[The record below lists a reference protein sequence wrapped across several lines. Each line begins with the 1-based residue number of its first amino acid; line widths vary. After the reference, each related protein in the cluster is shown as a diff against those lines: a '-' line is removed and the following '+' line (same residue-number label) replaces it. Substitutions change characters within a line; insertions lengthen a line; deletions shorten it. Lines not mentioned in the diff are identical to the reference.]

1 MAATDTE
8 TSTHDVDAD
17 RTWLTQHGDAT
28 ATEREVLRTV
38 VGSGVHGIAIAGS
51 DDHDEMGV
59 YVEHPRAVLGVG
71 HVDGH
76 YVARTVPEGHR
87 SHHGDVDLVLHSL
100 RRYLA
105 LVMTGNPTALLPLF
119 TPAADV
125 VLTTPLGERLRAK
138 GPELLSQQAGHRFL
152 GDLRSQRERMLGL
165 ATGAP
170 NRPEL
175 VAAHGYDTKYAS
187 RALRLACQGIEV
199 AEHGRLTLPM
209 PEPDRELVLSVK
221 RGERTRQQALA
232 LIDERAAH
240 LEDVLASGRSPLPE
254 HPDLDAVSA
263 WSTAE
268 HLRHWSDHDLLG

>member
-1 MAATDTE
+1 MATTPSDE
-8 TSTHDVDAD
+8 VDAG
-17 RTWLTQHGDAT
+17 RTWLTEHGDST
-28 ATEREVLRTV
+28 SPQREVLRTV
-38 VGSGVHGIAIAGS
+38 VGSGVHGIAVEGS

-59 YVEHPRAVLGVG
+59 CVEHPRSVLGVG

-87 SHHGDVDLVLHSL
+87 SHHGDVDLVLYSL

-119 TPAADV
+119 TPPADV
-125 VLTTPLGERLRAK
+125 VLTTPLGERLRAL
-138 GPELLSQQAGHRFL
+138 GPQLLSQRAGHRFL
-152 GDLRSQRERMLGL
+152 GYLRSQRERMLG
-165 ATGAP
+165 AAAGAP

-187 RALRLACQGIEV
+187 HALRLAVQGLEV
-199 AEHGRLTLPM
+199 ARQGRLTLPV
-209 PEPDRELVLSVK
+209 PEPDRQLVLSVK
-221 RGERTRQQALA
+221 RGERTQEQSLA
-232 LIDERAAH
+232 LIDARAAE
-240 LEDVLASGRSPLPE
+240 LEELLASGRSPLPE

-268 HLRHWSDHDLLG
+268 HLRYWSEHDLLG